1 MISRAAF
8 AIAAIVQNLKTLALC
23 LVRPPLDLVAAQAG
37 LSSVQLAF
45 LASELRSIPEA
56 SEQGGQIHCT
66 HAARCP
72 ADFVDSIGPERTS
85 CVVDSAQAQGVRR
98 PS

>member
-45 LASELRSIPEA
+45 LASASRSIPETG
-56 SEQGGQIHCT
+56 EQDGQIPCT
-66 HAARCP
+66 HAARYP
-72 ADFVDSIGPERTS
+72 ADFFDSIDPDSTIA
-85 CVVDSAQAQGVRR
+85 VDCAFALRIAGRA
-98 PS
+98 